1 MMESAEMFASNIFKS
16 ALDLIMSVSWIA
28 ITVVVLVAAV
38 TYFFRRYT
46 IMCIGRKLNARSDWM
61 PFVPIACSI
70 YELRMLHESPW
81 KVFFFKDIGFAFA
94 LLVGNIISAI
104 FLAVTKSVSV
114 SVTMGALLGLA
125 YAGYTLYITY
135 SWYRR
140 LYAKFDFNPMLA
152 VMQLVPGISAIASGT
167 IDLLMAYDNG
177 KPLTPFIKKV
187 AGDGTIKPPLPPKNG
202 VIEGLNGMYK
212 GARFKLSGGESI
224 VLGRDST
231 QCNLVFDQFNAEI
244 SNVHCRIT
252 YNDMSGYTGGESG
265 YTVTDYSKN
274 GTFVDGSKQRL
285 QSGVPVSLPKGTKIY
300 LATEKNMFLLN

>member
-1 MMESAEMFASNIFKS
+1 
-16 ALDLIMSVSWIA
+16 
-28 ITVVVLVAAV
+28 
-38 TYFFRRYT
+38 
-46 IMCIGRKLNARSDWM
+46 
-61 PFVPIACSI
+61 
-70 YELRMLHESPW
+70 
-81 KVFFFKDIGFAFA
+81 
-94 LLVGNIISAI
+94 
-104 FLAVTKSVSV
+104 
-114 SVTMGALLGLA
+114 MGALLGLA

-177 KPLTPFIKKV
+177 RPLTPFIKKV
-187 AGDGTIKPPLPPKNG
+187 AGDGTIKNPLPPKNG

-224 VLGRDST
+224 VLGRDSA

-252 YNDMSGYTGGESG
+252 YNDMSGYTGGKSG

>member
-1 MMESAEMFASNIFKS
+1 
-16 ALDLIMSVSWIA
+16 
-28 ITVVVLVAAV
+28 
-38 TYFFRRYT
+38 
-46 IMCIGRKLNARSDWM
+46 
-61 PFVPIACSI
+61 
-70 YELRMLHESPW
+70 
-81 KVFFFKDIGFAFA
+81 
-94 LLVGNIISAI
+94 
-104 FLAVTKSVSV
+104 
-114 SVTMGALLGLA
+114 
-125 YAGYTLYITY
+125 
-135 SWYRR
+135 
-140 LYAKFDFNPMLA
+140 
-152 VMQLVPGISAIASGT
+152 
-167 IDLLMAYDNG
+167 
-177 KPLTPFIKKV
+177 
-187 AGDGTIKPPLPPKNG
+187 
-202 VIEGLNGMYK
+202 MYK

>member
-16 ALDLIMSVSWIA
+16 AFDLIMSVSWIA

-177 KPLTPFIKKV
+177 RPLTPFIKKV
-187 AGDGTIKPPLPPKNG
+187 AG
-202 VIEGLNGMYK
+202 
-212 GARFKLSGGESI
+212 
-224 VLGRDST
+224 
-231 QCNLVFDQFNAEI
+231 
-244 SNVHCRIT
+244 
-252 YNDMSGYTGGESG
+252 
-265 YTVTDYSKN
+265 
-274 GTFVDGSKQRL
+274 
-285 QSGVPVSLPKGTKIY
+285 
-300 LATEKNMFLLN
+300 FLLRMELSKA